1 MRLELCQI
9 VKIDLSI
16 FFYPLE
22 NNDSTSSV
30 SYRKQL
36 PVLVEGQ
43 GRQQV
48 LLSNISWVRLT

>member
-16 FFYPLE
+16 FFNSLE